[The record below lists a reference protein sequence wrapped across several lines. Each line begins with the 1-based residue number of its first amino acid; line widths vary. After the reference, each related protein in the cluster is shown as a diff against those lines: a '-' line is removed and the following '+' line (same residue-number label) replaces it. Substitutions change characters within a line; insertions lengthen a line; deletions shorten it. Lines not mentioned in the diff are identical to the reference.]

1 MTEVTMDRIMSAS
14 FGETASS
21 IRSTFKRTINIRQY
35 ETETLELSSTLDIG
49 RSLCGIERMVISA
62 ILQAQLEYEAY
73 IQMSMKGY
81 ITSSEFDMR
90 KKVLTEDVAG
100 LVAKGEALLGKPLD
114 YLFDLANT
122 AEVTSEN

>member
-1 MTEVTMDRIMSAS
+1 MAEVTMDRIMSAS

-114 YLFDLANT
+114 YLFDLANA
-122 AEVTSEN
+122 AEVKSEN

>member
-1 MTEVTMDRIMSAS
+1 MAEVTMDRIMSAS

-35 ETETLELSSTLDIG
+35 ETETLELSSTLDIS

-90 KKVLTEDVAG
+90 KKVLTEDIAG

-122 AEVTSEN
+122 AEVKSEN

>member
-1 MTEVTMDRIMSAS
+1 MAEVTMDRIMSAS

-122 AEVTSEN
+122 AEVKSVN

>member
-1 MTEVTMDRIMSAS
+1 MAEVTMDRIMSAS

>member
-1 MTEVTMDRIMSAS
+1 MAEVTMDRIMSAS

-122 AEVTSEN
+122 AEVKSGN

>member
-1 MTEVTMDRIMSAS
+1 MAEVTMDRIMSAS
-14 FGETASS
+14 FGETTSS

-122 AEVTSEN
+122 AEVKSEN

>member
-1 MTEVTMDRIMSAS
+1 MAEVTMDRIMSAS

-100 LVAKGEALLGKPLD
+100 LVAKGEALLGKALD

-122 AEVTSEN
+122 AEVKSEN